1 MFHISTRHLLH
12 NFCGVW
18 WFTLWPHWPS
28 RSWFLIQEVEA
39 KVSLTDH
46 GKKASTIKHGT
57 CLVSIAT
64 GGGRYMYLLKYVF
77 IEKNLTLIWLSQE
90 LVTSCKSS
98 LLMRASDTLK
108 TNIFLSTIG
117 NVRERG
123 KSSITTILAT

>member
-64 GGGRYMYLLKYVF
+64 GGRYLLRVLG
-77 IEKNLTLIWLSQE
+77 EKNLTHAFS
-90 LVTSCKSS
+90 
-98 LLMRASDTLK
+98 
-108 TNIFLSTIG
+108 
-117 NVRERG
+117 NV
-123 KSSITTILAT
+123 L